1 MTEEIESSLR
11 NKAEHTQTSISH
23 TQHGGFLLI
32 QDWGIRI
39 LVLFYDGNYQSDE
52 LGPEIK
58 VSDAGALF
66 LSRKVLGLVL
76 KRKPLENQHKM

>member
-1 MTEEIESSLR
+1 MTQRI
-11 NKAEHTQTSISH
+11 
-23 TQHGGFLLI
+23 LLI

-58 VSDAGALF
+58 VSNAGALF
-66 LSRKVLGLVL
+66 LGRKVLSFVL
-76 KRKPLENQHKM
+76 RRKPLENQHQM